1 MNRIV
6 VQIDKTTRQLDGLF
20 GKAVSLASLL
30 DVHRQTLVLERY
42 LVARVRVAQILASVG
57 HVDLLQTV
65 DQRLVSFC
73 HKTL

>member
-6 VQIDKTTRQLDGLF
+6 VQIDEATRQLDRLF
-20 GKAVSLASLL
+20 GVAVSLACLL

-42 LVARVRVAQILASVG
+42 LVARVRVAQILASVCY
-57 HVDLLQTV
+57 VDLLQTV
-65 DQRLVSFC
+65 DQRFVSFC